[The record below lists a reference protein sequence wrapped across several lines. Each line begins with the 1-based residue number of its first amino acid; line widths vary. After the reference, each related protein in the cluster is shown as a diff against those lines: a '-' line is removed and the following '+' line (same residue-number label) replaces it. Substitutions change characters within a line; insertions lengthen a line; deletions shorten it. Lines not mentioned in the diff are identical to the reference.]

1 VTHRCVLRRPGYRS
15 SALKVFERISGDGH
29 ETVCYCH
36 DRATGLRAVIAIHST
51 ALGPALGGV
60 RFRTY
65 DDEDAAVEDV
75 LRLSKAMSYK
85 NAAAGLDLGGGKAVI
100 LGDPAAIKTDELMRA
115 YGRFVDG
122 LNGRYLTAEDV
133 GTTQHDMDVIRE
145 VTRHVTGV
153 DPARGGSGDPSPAT
167 ALGVFEAMRAV
178 ALHLWGEASMA
189 GRRVTVSG
197 VGKVGSDLV
206 RHLVSAGA
214 TVAVSDVNEGAVAAL
229 VQELG
234 VEVVAVDKAHTVD
247 CDIFSPC
254 ALGAALNATTIPQL
268 RCAAV
273 VGAANNQ
280 LATPEDAERLRQADV
295 AFAPDFIVNAGG
307 VINIAEELHDEGY
320 DRERAMQRV
329 RRIHETT
336 LAVLRRA
343 EQDGVTTE
351 VAAERLAEE
360 RWRNPT

>member
-1 VTHRCVLRRPGYRS
+1 MR
-15 SALKVFERISGDGH
+15 VFERITGEGH

-51 ALGPALGGV
+51 TLGPSLGGV
-60 RFRTY
+60 RFRPY
-65 DDEDAAVEDV
+65 DDEDQAVEDV
-75 LRLSKAMSYK
+75 LRLSRAMSYK

-100 LGDPAAIKTDELMRA
+100 IGDPATTKTDDLMRA

-133 GTTQHDMDVIRE
+133 GTTQHDMDVISE

-178 ALHLWGEASMA
+178 AAHLWGDASLR
-189 GRRVTVSG
+189 GRKVTVSG
-197 VGKVGSDLV
+197 IGKVGSDLCA
-206 RHLVSAGA
+206 HLFAAGA
-214 TVAVSDVNEGAVAAL
+214 DVAVADVNEAAL
-229 VQELG
+229 EAVTARFAKA
-234 VEVVAVDKAHTVD
+234 EVVPVEKAHMTD
-247 CDIFSPC
+247 CDIYSPC
-254 ALGAALNATTIPQL
+254 ALGGVLNETTIPEL

-280 LATPEDAERLRQADV
+280 LATEADAERLRDAGV
-295 AFAPDFIVNAGG
+295 TYAPDFIVNAGG
-307 VINIAEELHDEGY
+307 VINIAEELHAEGY
-320 DRERAMQRV
+320 DHDRAMERV

-343 EQDGVTTE
+343 EADGVTTE
-351 VAAERLAEE
+351 IAAERLAEG
-360 RWRNPT
+360 RLKR

>member
-1 VTHRCVLRRPGYRS
+1 M
-15 SALKVFERISGDGH
+15 KIFERIAGDGH

-36 DRATGLRAVIAIHST
+36 DAATGLRAVIAIHST
-51 ALGPALGGV
+51 VLGPALGGV
-60 RFRTY
+60 RFRQY

-100 LGDPAAIKTDELMRA
+100 LGDPAALKSDELMRA
-115 YGRFVDG
+115 YGRFVHG

-145 VTRHVTGV
+145 ATPYVTGV
-153 DPARGGSGDPSPAT
+153 DPANGGSGDPSPAT
-167 ALGVFEAMRAV
+167 ALGVYEAMRAV
-178 ALHLWGEASMA
+178 ALHLWGEASLS

-197 VGKVGSDLV
+197 VGKVGSDLC
-206 RHLVSAGA
+206 RHLVAAGA
-214 TVAVSDVNEGAVAAL
+214 RVAIADVNEAAIAAL
-229 VQELG
+229 VEEAD
-234 VEVVAVDKAHTVD
+234 VEVMPVEKAHMAD
-247 CDIFSPC
+247 SDIFSPC
-254 ALGAALNATTIPQL
+254 ALGAVLNEATIPEL

-280 LATPEDAERLRQADV
+280 LARPEDAERLREAGV
-295 AFAPDFIVNAGG
+295 AYAPDFIVNAGG
-307 VINIAEELHDEGY
+307 VINIAEELHAEGY
-320 DRERAMQRV
+320 DRERAMGCV
-329 RRIHETT
+329 RRIHDTT

-343 EQDGVTTE
+343 DQDGVTTE

-360 RWRNPT
+360 RWRKR